1 MDPAA
6 RPRPIAQPGVRITYA
21 MPLQDDLVRLGKES
35 VCIRRRE
42 PGRQRGNRQR
52 NRGVKPRAQAG
63 DEPRVDLEAG
73 DAGIVIDFNP
83 GNPKTRTTPISDQAV
98 DIRLYPLVVPIGA
111 RAVYPDNEND
121 RPPAP
126 PQRA

>member
-83 GNPKTRTTPISDQAV
+83 ANPKTRTTPISDQAV
-98 DIRLYPLVVPIGA
+98 DIRLYPLSLPVGSWA
-111 RAVYPDNEND
+111 AYPTYATN
-121 RPPAP
+121 RPPAR
-126 PQRA
+126 PQ